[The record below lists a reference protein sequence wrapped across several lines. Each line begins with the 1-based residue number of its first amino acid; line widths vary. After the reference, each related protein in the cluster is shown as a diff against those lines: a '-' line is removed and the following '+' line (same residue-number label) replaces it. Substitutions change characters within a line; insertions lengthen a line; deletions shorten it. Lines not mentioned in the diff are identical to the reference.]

1 MSRLAKPYPFL
12 AWMLLLPLT
21 TPGLAHNIRIAGD
34 VAATFHIAPNH
45 NPKTGE
51 PSQAWFA
58 LTHKGGAII
67 PLAQC
72 DCKLAVHVEP
82 HQEGDPPLLTPVLK
96 AISTERYQGIP
107 SAEIT
112 FPKPGEYELE
122 LSGKPKA
129 SAQFQPFKLS
139 YKVTATTGSSSSH
152 QSSMHQDRGAPN
164 PAVKENKTSG
174 TTPKIPLFIP
184 AILIAISFGIGTI
197 WVLQHL
203 RKSS

>member
-12 AWMLLLPLT
+12 GWLLLLTLT
-21 TPGLAHNIRIAGD
+21 TPVLAHNIKISGN

-72 DCKLAVHVEP
+72 DCKLAVHAEP
-82 HQEGDPPLLTPVLK
+82 HQEGDVPLLKPVLK

-122 LSGKPKA
+122 ISGKPKA

-139 YKVTATTGSSSSH
+139 YKVTATGSSSIPYPALNH
-152 QSSMHQDRGAPN
+152 DQGAPN
-164 PAVKENKTSG
+164 SALKENKTSG
-174 TTPKIPLFIP
+174 ATPKKPWIIPT
-184 AILIAISFGIGTI
+184 ILIAISLGIVTL

>member
-1 MSRLAKPYPFL
+1 MSRLAKSYPFL
-12 AWMLLLPLT
+12 GWLLLLPLT
-21 TPGLAHNIRIAGD
+21 TPVLAHNIKLSGD

-45 NPKTGE
+45 NPKAGE

-72 DCKLAVHVEP
+72 DCKLAVHAEP
-82 HQEGDPPLLTPVLK
+82 RKKGDAPLLQPVLK

-112 FPKPGEYELE
+112 FPKSGEYELE
-122 LSGKPKA
+122 LSGKPKTGG
-129 SAQFQPFKLS
+129 QFQPFELS
-139 YKVTATTGSSSSH
+139 YNVTATSGISSSPQPSL
-152 QSSMHQDRGAPN
+152 HQDRGALN
-164 PAVKENKTSG
+164 PVAKENKTSG
-174 TTPKIPLFIP
+174 ATPKVPLFIP
-184 AILIAISFGIGTI
+184 AIFLAISFGIGTI

>member
-1 MSRLAKPYPFL
+1 MSRLAKFYPFL
-12 AWMLLLPLT
+12 GWLLLLPLT
-21 TPGLAHNIRIAGD
+21 TPGLAHNIKISGD

-72 DCKLAVHVEP
+72 DCKLAVHIEP
-82 HQEGDPPLLTPVLK
+82 HQTGDAPLLKPVLK

-112 FPKPGEYELE
+112 FPKPGEYKLE
-122 LSGKPKA
+122 LRGKPKA
-129 SAQFQPFKLS
+129 GAQFQPFELS
-139 YKVTATTGSSSSH
+139 YKVTATSGSASSP
-152 QSSMHQDRGAPN
+152 QPSMHQDQSASN
-164 PAVKENKTSG
+164 PAVKENKASG
-174 TTPKIPLFIP
+174 AAPQIPLFIP